1 MEAVCLG
8 FQVTTIAQFTHLWM
22 DDKGTHVPG
31 CGKAR
36 VKECWAQDVACVHG
50 LVNGNC
56 GDRTGRCELR
66 TYLRGFCV
74 PLCQPC
80 RLLEARFWICKVGLC
95 FPVCPLHRTAA

>member
-36 VKECWAQDVACVHG
+36 VKECWAQE
-50 LVNGNC
+50 
-56 GDRTGRCELR
+56 DRKS
-66 TYLRGFCV
+66 V
-74 PLCQPC
+74 
-80 RLLEARFWICKVGLC
+80 V
-95 FPVCPLHRTAA
+95 